1 VKVKAWGLLLLVPP
15 FGGIIAYNL
24 KTGIA
29 YSRGGVIYEARDPDA
44 FWMAVYS
51 AGFFIA
57 LTLFAFFIAQAGDGW
72 NDDG

>member
-1 VKVKAWGLLLLVPP
+1 MKIKQPWILVGVPI

-24 KTGIA
+24 RTGIA
-29 YSRGGVIYEARDPDA
+29 YGRSGVIYEAADPDA

-51 AGFFIA
+51 AGFFILMA
-57 LTLFAFFIAQAGDGW
+57 LFAFFIAQAGDGW